1 MRNIIGSTTIII
13 FSILT
18 SCTTPNIVVSENLK
32 TNTSVMDA
40 KGRQGLQF
48 NQVITF
54 GDYNTSKVKRGWT
67 LGYDIS
73 FVTRFKGAKEKLNFI
88 QFTPEKRAY
97 VLAVGKFKSTELELL
112 NGFLSYAFQYENYFA
127 GSIIPSDT
135 PSDVWE
141 FIIHNPEGGTL
152 GDFEC
157 GIAKDKNGNEILIK
171 GVREIEKQANWV
183 KLDNFGFEFIY
194 KDQAIGAVSTL
205 NNGRVWIKNDIS
217 EELKLVL
224 SCMSSSLLVRH
235 SMQESVSDE
244 VY

>member
-13 FSILT
+13 LSILT

-40 KGRQGLQF
+40 KGTQGLQF

-54 GDYNTSKVKRGWT
+54 GDYNTSKVKRGWI

-112 NGFLSYAFQYENYFA
+112 NGFLSYAFQYENYFT

-183 KLDNFGFEFIY
+183 KLDNLGFEFIY

-205 NNGRVWIKNDIS
+205 NNGRVWIKNNIS

>member
-1 MRNIIGSTTIII
+1 MRYIIYPAICTIIY
-13 FSILT
+13 ILS
-18 SCTTPNIVVSENLK
+18 SCTTPNIIVSDNLK
-32 TNTSVMDA
+32 TNTTVMDA

-54 GDYNTSKVKRGWT
+54 GDYSTSKVKRGWT
-67 LGYDIS
+67 AGYDVS

-127 GSIIPSDT
+127 GSIIPSET
-135 PSDVWE
+135 PNDIWE
-141 FIIHNPEGGTL
+141 FIIHNPEGGTS

-157 GIAKDKNGNEILIK
+157 GLAKDKNGNEIRIR
-171 GVREIEKQANWV
+171 GVRKIEKQTNWV

-194 KDQAIGAVSTL
+194 KDQAIGAVSTI
-205 NNGRVWIKNDIS
+205 NNGRVWIKNDINDD
-217 EELKLVL
+217 LKLVL
-224 SCMSSSLLVRH
+224 SSMSSSLLVRH